1 MISRSSQSISRFS
14 RLRFLQI
21 NRNELPP
28 SRLEGK
34 AILLGTLPSRL
45 NIRFHAQNGLITP
58 ISCRTYAD
66 RPVSRPKAH
75 TGRTT
80 TTRRKKATTVATG
93 AKAAAKS
100 SSDASKKVAVKKAKT
115 KAKPKP
121 KSKSKASTGKRIK
134 AKSKPKSKPKV
145 KKVLTEKQKDLL
157 TLKKKREEIKELKT
171 AALTPPKKKLL
182 SLWVTLLSEKS
193 KGLKD
198 PVHAGNMQNLSQEY
212 RALSPERVEVWTGAY
227 YPNVYHGLILGAAL
241 QSSRQ
246 SGQGCP

>member
-1 MISRSSQSISRFS
+1 MSRFS

-34 AILLGTLPSRL
+34 AILLGTLPSRF
-45 NIRFHAQNGLITP
+45 NIGFHAQNGLITP
-58 ISCRTYAD
+58 ISYRTYAD

-80 TTRRKKATTVATG
+80 ATRRKKATTVVTG
-93 AKAAAKS
+93 TKAAEKS
-100 SSDASKKVAVKKAKT
+100 SSDASKKVTVKKAKT

-121 KSKSKASTGKRIK
+121 KSKSKASTGKRSK
-134 AKSKPKSKPKV
+134 AKSKPKPKPKV

-157 TLKKKREEIKELKT
+157 TLKKEREKIKELKT
-171 AALTPPKKKLL
+171 AALTPPKRTYL
-182 SLWVTLLSEKS
+182 SPWIILVSEKS
-193 KGLKD
+193 KGRKD
-198 PVHAGNMQNLSQEY
+198 PPNTGNMQSLAQEY
-212 RALSPERVEVWTGAY
+212 RALSPEGVEVWTGAY
-227 YPNVYHGLILGAAL
+227 DPNVYLGLILGVAL

-246 SGQGCP
+246 SGKGCP